1 MTWLGRSIESSSLVL
16 SSNYPMNLRYSL
28 LIQWSDEDQLYSVTL
43 PEFAEIAMQPSTYG
57 HTYEDAVKN
66 AQEAIEGY
74 LAYCEE
80 DGLAIPTPNLLQV
93 A

>member
-1 MTWLGRSIESSSLVL
+1 MMGRQCDAK
-16 SSNYPMNLRYSL
+16 MANLKHTVKC
-28 LIQWSDEDQLYSVTL
+28 VTNRC
-43 PEFAEIAMQPSTYG
+43 Q
-57 HTYEDAVKN
+57 TYEAAVKN
-66 AQEAIEGY
+66 AQESIEGY

>member
-1 MTWLGRSIESSSLVL
+1 MK
-16 SSNYPMNLRYSL
+16 YPYSV
-28 LIQWSDEDQLYSVTL
+28 LIQWSDEDQLYLVTL

>member
-1 MTWLGRSIESSSLVL
+1 MK
-16 SSNYPMNLRYSL
+16 YPYSVM
-28 LIQWSDEDQLYSVTL
+28 IQWSDGDQLYLVTL
-43 PEFAEIAMQPSTYG
+43 PEFAAIAMQPATYG
-57 HTYEDAVKN
+57 NTYEEAVKN

-80 DGLAIPTPNLLQV
+80 AALPIPAPNMLQV

>member
-1 MTWLGRSIESSSLVL
+1 MMNQLGMTWRRRLIADDNEMK
-16 SSNYPMNLRYSL
+16 YPYSL
-28 LIQWSDEDQLYSVTL
+28 LIQWSDEDQLYLVTL

-57 HTYEDAVKN
+57 QTYEDAVKN

-80 DGLAIPTPNLLQV
+80 VGLVAPLPNLLQV

>member
-1 MTWLGRSIESSSLVL
+1 
-16 SSNYPMNLRYSL
+16 MNFRYSI
-28 LIQWSDEDQLYSVTL
+28 LIQWSDEDQLHLVTL

-57 HTYEDAVKN
+57 QTYEDAVKN

-80 DGLAIPTPNLLQV
+80 SGLVAPSPNMLQV

>member
-1 MTWLGRSIESSSLVL
+1 MK
-16 SSNYPMNLRYSL
+16 YPYSV
-28 LIQWSDEDQLYSVTL
+28 LIQWSIEDQMYLVTL
-43 PEFAEIAMQPSTYG
+43 PEFAEITMQPSTYG
-57 HTYEDAVKN
+57 HTYEEAVKN

-80 DGLAIPTPNLLQV
+80 ANLPVPNPNMLQV

>member
-1 MTWLGRSIESSSLVL
+1 MEFH
-16 SSNYPMNLRYSL
+16 YSV
-28 LIQWSDEDQLYSVTL
+28 LIQWSDEDQLYLVTL

-57 HTYEDAVKN
+57 QTYENALKN
-66 AQEAIEGY
+66 AQEAIAGY
-74 LAYCEE
+74 LAYCKE